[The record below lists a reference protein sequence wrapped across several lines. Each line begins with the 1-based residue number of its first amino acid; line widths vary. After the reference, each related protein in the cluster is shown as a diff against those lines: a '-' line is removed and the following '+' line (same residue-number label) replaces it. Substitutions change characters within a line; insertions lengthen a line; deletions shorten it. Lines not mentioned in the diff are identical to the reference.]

1 MHTNTGH
8 SGQMVDTTIQSK
20 NENAV
25 RYVETLLP
33 VDFDTSGPILA
44 DEIQKTL
51 LCAMPPSTTLT
62 ALMDCSLGGS
72 IITLP
77 YAYSHQDE
85 SIHYNNGFEFEALIG
100 LAIIGG
106 ILVAA
111 SGNDDGGGGGGTSGV
126 DASGLGSVVNMPNSA
141 KDGGGGNVP
150 DGDDCC
156 DPNPNPNLCQLEGW
170 YQWEWQYFDSCMN
183 LGSCCLERY
192 KVLLWNFQGR
202 IM

>member
-1 MHTNTGH
+1 MYMTTVRCFSFGAHVAHYYMHTNTGH
-8 SGQMVDTTIQSK
+8 SGRMVVDTTIQSK
-20 NENAV
+20 NENTV
-25 RYVETLLP
+25 RHVETLLP

-77 YAYSHQDE
+77 YVYSRQDE
-85 SIHYNNGFEFEALIG
+85 SIHYNDGFEFEALIG

-111 SGNDDGGGGGGTSGV
+111 SGNNNGGGGGGTSGV
-126 DASGLGSVVNMPNSA
+126 DASGLGGVVNMPSSA
-141 KDGGGGNVP
+141 NDGGGGNVP

-156 DPNPNPNLCQLEGW
+156 DG
-170 YQWEWQYFDSCMN
+170 
-183 LGSCCLERY
+183 CCDGFFEAL
-192 KVLLWNFQGR
+192 FS
-202 IM
+202 